1 MASVSSHG
9 APCQEPVQNPTSSRI
24 SPLIGARLPT
34 EHGEFQLVL
43 YRDGQAKDHLAFVLG
58 EVRAQEEVLVRIHSE
73 CFTGDVLGSLR
84 CDCGPQLQQA
94 LRLIGQAGSGV
105 LVYLRQE
112 GRGIGLL
119 DKLRAYNL
127 QDLGFDTVDANLELG
142 HPPDAREYSVAA
154 LILRDLGV
162 LSLDLM
168 TNNPR
173 KLEGLAE
180 LGLAVRRR
188 VPLLVSLGAEGSA
201 YLETK
206 QRRMDHWPTA
216 WPQPWEPWL
225 QARSV
230 PAHRPLVTLCLQQ
243 SLDGTLARS
252 GAATPWLTQS
262 LRDWHDSV
270 LVGVGRL
277 PTRAP
282 AGCRLIVLDR
292 ELRFPC
298 QTLPWV
304 QAPWIVG
311 GTPTD
316 PARKLAMQALGAIVL
331 ESDFDGDGRVEL
343 VALLERLRKLGVH
356 RLLVEGGLRIFESF
370 LGHACIDLV
379 VASGASSQACAMFCL
394 GTARV
399 SRANWEG
406 SAHGGIL
413 WAALQ
418 P

>member
-9 APCQEPVQNPTSSRI
+9 APCQEPVQNPTSSRV
-24 SPLIGARLPT
+24 SPLISARLPT

-58 EVRAQEEVLVRIHSE
+58 DVRAHEDVLVRIHSE

-94 LRLIGQAGSGV
+94 LRRIGQAGSGV
-105 LVYLRQE
+105 LIYLRQE

-154 LILRDLGV
+154 LILKDLGV

-206 QRRMDHWPTA
+206 QRRMDHWRTPL
-216 WPQPWEPWL
+216 PQPWEPWL
-225 QARSV
+225 QDRSL
-230 PAHRPLVTLCLQQ
+230 PTHRPLVTLCLQQ
-243 SLDGTLARS
+243 SPDGTLARS
-252 GAATPWLTQS
+252 GAATPWLNQS

-270 LVGVGRL
+270 LVGVGQV
-277 PTRAP
+277 PAVAP
-282 AGCRLIVLDR
+282 EGCRLIVLDR

-304 QAPWIVG
+304 QGPWIVG
-311 GTPTD
+311 GTRSD
-316 PARKLAMQALGAIVL
+316 AAKKFDLQALGATVV
-331 ESDFDGDGRVEL
+331 ESPLDGGGRVEL
-343 VALLERLRKLGVH
+343 VALLEQLRILGVQ
-356 RLLVEGGLRIFESF
+356 RLLVEGGIRIFESF
-370 LGHACIDLV
+370 LEQACIDLV
-379 VASGASSQACAMFCL
+379 VASGASSLAGATSAL
-394 GTARV
+394 GSARV
-399 SRANWEG
+399 SRAMWEG
-406 SAHGGIL
+406 SAQGGIL